1 MTEQDTKGKILTTA
15 TQLFARNG
23 FDGSSIRE
31 IAAVAG
37 VNLSAVNYHFKN
49 KENLYI
55 SVFKNNHQWL
65 DEQICLISRD
75 DKLDLRSFVWEVFSF
90 LLDNGTAVM
99 NTFKIFLHEGI
110 QITAAD
116 LDMKPDEVGPPGQEV
131 FLKKINSEVGEEI
144 ALEKRILAVEI
155 IFSHIVHKSICM
167 STSFIKEH
175 CEQVQSF
182 SEQELKD
189 TINFL
194 VDSNVEHL
202 KSLAVK

>member
-90 LLDNGTAVM
+90 LLDNGT
-99 NTFKIFLHEGI
+99 
-110 QITAAD
+110 
-116 LDMKPDEVGPPGQEV
+116 
-131 FLKKINSEVGEEI
+131 
-144 ALEKRILAVEI
+144 
-155 IFSHIVHKSICM
+155 
-167 STSFIKEH
+167 
-175 CEQVQSF
+175 
-182 SEQELKD
+182 
-189 TINFL
+189 
-194 VDSNVEHL
+194 
-202 KSLAVK
+202 